1 MIKIAFCDDDMEVLH
16 QMNELLDRYRVERN
30 EDITYAAF
38 QSPFELLTEI
48 EKGIRPDILFLD
60 VVMPGQNGMDVAKEI
75 RQYDTNM
82 KIIFLTSSPE
92 FAVES
97 YSVGAYF
104 YQLKPIWEES
114 FFRLMDAVLS
124 GACTKAVIADCAL
137 LVTAGTVG
145 RLVLLGTSGV
155 LSHKGAYGALFR
167 VRCMVTE
174 HLAKVSLGALDER
187 STGAVKTV
195 LNEDIEKLELFLAH
209 NLPEFVAYLTGPV
222 VIFLYLLSVNAPL
235 ALVSLIPLPL
245 AGIVM
250 AVIFQRMK
258 GVLSDVNRSLV
269 GFNSVM
275 IEYISGMR
283 LIKAYNM
290 GRLAAPSRSFPMPL
304 RRRTG
309 SGTWSH
315 TRRLRPMPPFCC
327 WWSAEWC

>member
-114 FFRLMDAVLS
+114 FFRLMDAVLAECEKKKKNS
-124 GACTKAVIADCAL
+124 LILRSKDGITRIDLQQLEYCEVLGRKL
-137 LVTAGTVG
+137 L
-145 RLVLLGTSGV
+145 
-155 LSHKGAYGALFR
+155 F
-167 VRCMVTE
+167 
-174 HLAKVSLGALDER
+174 HLEN
-187 STGAVKTV
+187 GAV
-195 LNEDIEKLELFLAH
+195 LESA
-209 NLPEFVAYLTGPV
+209 G
-222 VIFLYLLSVNAPL
+222 
-235 ALVSLIPLPL
+235 SLDDL
-245 AGIVM
+245 AGQLM
-250 AVIFQRMK
+250 QYSNFFCPHRSF
-258 GVLSDVNRSLV
+258 LVN
-269 GFNSVM
+269 M
-275 IEYISGMR
+275 EYIQNIS
-283 LIKAYNM
+283 
-290 GRLAAPSRSFPMPL
+290 SRSIKMVND
-304 RRRTG
+304 
-309 SGTWSH
+309 
-315 TRRLRPMPPFCC
+315 
-327 WWSAEWC
+327 AEIPIPHGKCSEIKNTYMEYAFNGEQAVL

>member
-114 FFRLMDAVLS
+114 FFRLMDAVLAECEKKKKNS
-124 GACTKAVIADCAL
+124 LILRSKDGITRINLQQLEYCEVLGRKL
-137 LVTAGTVG
+137 L
-145 RLVLLGTSGV
+145 
-155 LSHKGAYGALFR
+155 F
-167 VRCMVTE
+167 
-174 HLAKVSLGALDER
+174 HLEN
-187 STGAVKTV
+187 GAVM
-195 LNEDIEKLELFLAH
+195 ESA
-209 NLPEFVAYLTGPV
+209 G
-222 VIFLYLLSVNAPL
+222 
-235 ALVSLIPLPL
+235 SLDDL
-245 AGIVM
+245 AGQLM
-250 AVIFQRMK
+250 QYSNFFRPHRSF
-258 GVLSDVNRSLV
+258 LVN
-269 GFNSVM
+269 M
-275 IEYISGMR
+275 EYIQNIS
-283 LIKAYNM
+283 
-290 GRLAAPSRSFPMPL
+290 SRSIKMVND
-304 RRRTG
+304 
-309 SGTWSH
+309 
-315 TRRLRPMPPFCC
+315 
-327 WWSAEWC
+327 AEIPIPHGKCSEIKNTYMEYAFNGEQAVL

>member
-114 FFRLMDAVLS
+114 FFRLMDSVLSECEKKKKNSLILRSKDGITRIDLQQLEYCEVLGRKLLFHLENGAVLE
-124 GACTKAVIADCAL
+124 GAGSLDDLAGQLMQYSNFFRPHRSFLVNMEYIQNISSRSIKMVNDAVIPIPHGKCSEIKNTYMEYAFNGEQA
-137 LVTAGTVG
+137 
-145 RLVLLGTSGV
+145 VL
-155 LSHKGAYGALFR
+155 
-167 VRCMVTE
+167 
-174 HLAKVSLGALDER
+174 
-187 STGAVKTV
+187 
-195 LNEDIEKLELFLAH
+195 
-209 NLPEFVAYLTGPV
+209 
-222 VIFLYLLSVNAPL
+222 
-235 ALVSLIPLPL
+235 
-245 AGIVM
+245 
-250 AVIFQRMK
+250 
-258 GVLSDVNRSLV
+258 
-269 GFNSVM
+269 
-275 IEYISGMR
+275 
-283 LIKAYNM
+283 
-290 GRLAAPSRSFPMPL
+290 
-304 RRRTG
+304 
-309 SGTWSH
+309 
-315 TRRLRPMPPFCC
+315 
-327 WWSAEWC
+327 

>member
-114 FFRLMDAVLS
+114 FFRLMDAVLAECEKKKKNS
-124 GACTKAVIADCAL
+124 LILRSKDGITRIDLQQLEYCEVLGRKL
-137 LVTAGTVG
+137 L
-145 RLVLLGTSGV
+145 
-155 LSHKGAYGALFR
+155 F
-167 VRCMVTE
+167 
-174 HLAKVSLGALDER
+174 HLED
-187 STGAVKTV
+187 GAV
-195 LNEDIEKLELFLAH
+195 LESA
-209 NLPEFVAYLTGPV
+209 G
-222 VIFLYLLSVNAPL
+222 
-235 ALVSLIPLPL
+235 SLDDL
-245 AGIVM
+245 AGQLM
-250 AVIFQRMK
+250 QYCNFFRPHRSF
-258 GVLSDVNRSLV
+258 LVN
-269 GFNSVM
+269 M
-275 IEYISGMR
+275 EYIQNIS
-283 LIKAYNM
+283 
-290 GRLAAPSRSFPMPL
+290 SRSIKMVND
-304 RRRTG
+304 
-309 SGTWSH
+309 
-315 TRRLRPMPPFCC
+315 
-327 WWSAEWC
+327 AEIPIPHGKCSEIKNTYMEYAFNGEQAVL

>member
-114 FFRLMDAVLS
+114 FFRLMDAVL
-124 GACTKAVIADCAL
+124 GRKL
-137 LVTAGTVG
+137 L
-145 RLVLLGTSGV
+145 
-155 LSHKGAYGALFR
+155 F
-167 VRCMVTE
+167 
-174 HLAKVSLGALDER
+174 HLEN
-187 STGAVKTV
+187 GAV
-195 LNEDIEKLELFLAH
+195 LESAGSLMQYSNFFRPHRSFL
-209 NLPEFVAYLTGPV
+209 
-222 VIFLYLLSVNAPL
+222 VN
-235 ALVSLIPLPL
+235 
-245 AGIVM
+245 M
-250 AVIFQRMK
+250 
-258 GVLSDVNRSLV
+258 
-269 GFNSVM
+269 
-275 IEYISGMR
+275 EYIQNIS
-283 LIKAYNM
+283 
-290 GRLAAPSRSFPMPL
+290 SRSIKMVND
-304 RRRTG
+304 
-309 SGTWSH
+309 
-315 TRRLRPMPPFCC
+315 
-327 WWSAEWC
+327 AEIPIPHGKCSEIKNTYMEYAFNGEQAFLCQSVFSLTEQTT

>member
-114 FFRLMDAVLS
+114 FFRLMDAVLAECEKKKKNS
-124 GACTKAVIADCAL
+124 LILRSKDGITRIDLQQLEYCEVLGRKL
-137 LVTAGTVG
+137 L
-145 RLVLLGTSGV
+145 
-155 LSHKGAYGALFR
+155 F
-167 VRCMVTE
+167 
-174 HLAKVSLGALDER
+174 HLED
-187 STGAVKTV
+187 GAV
-195 LNEDIEKLELFLAH
+195 LESA
-209 NLPEFVAYLTGPV
+209 G
-222 VIFLYLLSVNAPL
+222 
-235 ALVSLIPLPL
+235 SLDDL
-245 AGIVM
+245 AGQLM
-250 AVIFQRMK
+250 QYSNFFRPHRSF
-258 GVLSDVNRSLV
+258 LVN
-269 GFNSVM
+269 M
-275 IEYISGMR
+275 EYIQNIS
-283 LIKAYNM
+283 
-290 GRLAAPSRSFPMPL
+290 SRSIKMVND
-304 RRRTG
+304 
-309 SGTWSH
+309 
-315 TRRLRPMPPFCC
+315 
-327 WWSAEWC
+327 AEIPIPHGKCSEIKNTYMEYAFNREQAVL

>member
-114 FFRLMDAVLS
+114 FFRLMEAVLAECEKKKKNS
-124 GACTKAVIADCAL
+124 LILRSKDGITRIDLQQLEYCEVLGRKL
-137 LVTAGTVG
+137 L
-145 RLVLLGTSGV
+145 
-155 LSHKGAYGALFR
+155 F
-167 VRCMVTE
+167 
-174 HLAKVSLGALDER
+174 HLEN
-187 STGAVKTV
+187 GAV
-195 LNEDIEKLELFLAH
+195 LESA
-209 NLPEFVAYLTGPV
+209 G
-222 VIFLYLLSVNAPL
+222 
-235 ALVSLIPLPL
+235 SLDDL
-245 AGIVM
+245 AGQLM
-250 AVIFQRMK
+250 QYSNFFRPHRSF
-258 GVLSDVNRSLV
+258 LVN
-269 GFNSVM
+269 M
-275 IEYISGMR
+275 EYIQNIS
-283 LIKAYNM
+283 
-290 GRLAAPSRSFPMPL
+290 SRSIKMVND
-304 RRRTG
+304 
-309 SGTWSH
+309 
-315 TRRLRPMPPFCC
+315 
-327 WWSAEWC
+327 AEIPIPHGKCSEIKNTYMEYAFNGEQAVL

>member
-114 FFRLMDAVLS
+114 FFRLMDAVLVECEKKKKNS
-124 GACTKAVIADCAL
+124 LILRSKDGITRIDLQQLEYCEVLGRKL
-137 LVTAGTVG
+137 L
-145 RLVLLGTSGV
+145 
-155 LSHKGAYGALFR
+155 F
-167 VRCMVTE
+167 
-174 HLAKVSLGALDER
+174 HLEN
-187 STGAVKTV
+187 GAV
-195 LNEDIEKLELFLAH
+195 LESA
-209 NLPEFVAYLTGPV
+209 G
-222 VIFLYLLSVNAPL
+222 
-235 ALVSLIPLPL
+235 SLDDL
-245 AGIVM
+245 AGQLM
-250 AVIFQRMK
+250 QY
-258 GVLSDVNRSLV
+258 SDFFRPHRSFLVN
-269 GFNSVM
+269 M
-275 IEYISGMR
+275 EYIQNIS
-283 LIKAYNM
+283 
-290 GRLAAPSRSFPMPL
+290 SRSIKMVND
-304 RRRTG
+304 
-309 SGTWSH
+309 
-315 TRRLRPMPPFCC
+315 
-327 WWSAEWC
+327 AEIPIPHGKCSEIKNTYMEYAFNGEQAVL

>member
-114 FFRLMDAVLS
+114 FFRLMDAVLAECEKKKKNS
-124 GACTKAVIADCAL
+124 LILRSKDGITRIDLQQLEYCEVLGRKLLFHLENGAVLEGAGSLDDLAGQLMQYCNFFRPHRSFLVNMEYIQNISSRSIKMVNDAVIPIPHGKCSEIKNTYMEYAFNGEQA
-137 LVTAGTVG
+137 
-145 RLVLLGTSGV
+145 VL
-155 LSHKGAYGALFR
+155 
-167 VRCMVTE
+167 
-174 HLAKVSLGALDER
+174 
-187 STGAVKTV
+187 
-195 LNEDIEKLELFLAH
+195 
-209 NLPEFVAYLTGPV
+209 
-222 VIFLYLLSVNAPL
+222 
-235 ALVSLIPLPL
+235 
-245 AGIVM
+245 
-250 AVIFQRMK
+250 
-258 GVLSDVNRSLV
+258 
-269 GFNSVM
+269 
-275 IEYISGMR
+275 
-283 LIKAYNM
+283 
-290 GRLAAPSRSFPMPL
+290 
-304 RRRTG
+304 
-309 SGTWSH
+309 
-315 TRRLRPMPPFCC
+315 
-327 WWSAEWC
+327 

>member
-114 FFRLMDAVLS
+114 FFRLMDAVLAECEKKKKNS
-124 GACTKAVIADCAL
+124 LILRSKDGITRIDLQQLEYCEVLGRKL
-137 LVTAGTVG
+137 L
-145 RLVLLGTSGV
+145 
-155 LSHKGAYGALFR
+155 F
-167 VRCMVTE
+167 
-174 HLAKVSLGALDER
+174 HLEN
-187 STGAVKTV
+187 GAV
-195 LNEDIEKLELFLAH
+195 LESA
-209 NLPEFVAYLTGPV
+209 G
-222 VIFLYLLSVNAPL
+222 
-235 ALVSLIPLPL
+235 SLDDL
-245 AGIVM
+245 AGQLM
-250 AVIFQRMK
+250 QYSNFFRPHRSF
-258 GVLSDVNRSLV
+258 LVN
-269 GFNSVM
+269 M
-275 IEYISGMR
+275 EYIQNIS
-283 LIKAYNM
+283 
-290 GRLAAPSRSFPMPL
+290 SRSIKMVND
-304 RRRTG
+304 
-309 SGTWSH
+309 
-315 TRRLRPMPPFCC
+315 
-327 WWSAEWC
+327 AEIPIPHGKCSEIKNTYMEYAFNGEQVVL

>member
-114 FFRLMDAVLS
+114 FFRLMDSVLAECEKKKKNSLILRSKDGITRIDLRQLAYCEVLGRKLLFHLENGAVLES
-124 GACTKAVIADCAL
+124 
-137 LVTAGTVG
+137 AG
-145 RLVLLGTSGV
+145 
-155 LSHKGAYGALFR
+155 
-167 VRCMVTE
+167 
-174 HLAKVSLGALDER
+174 SLD
-187 STGAVKTV
+187 
-195 LNEDIEKLELFLAH
+195 D
-209 NLPEFVAYLTGPV
+209 
-222 VIFLYLLSVNAPL
+222 
-235 ALVSLIPLPL
+235 L
-245 AGIVM
+245 AGQLM
-250 AVIFQRMK
+250 QYSNFFRPHRSF
-258 GVLSDVNRSLV
+258 LVN
-269 GFNSVM
+269 M
-275 IEYISGMR
+275 EYIQNIS
-283 LIKAYNM
+283 
-290 GRLAAPSRSFPMPL
+290 SRSIKMVND
-304 RRRTG
+304 
-309 SGTWSH
+309 
-315 TRRLRPMPPFCC
+315 
-327 WWSAEWC
+327 AEIPIPHGKCSEIKNTYMEYAFNGEQAVL

>member
-114 FFRLMDAVLS
+114 FFWLMDAVL
-124 GACTKAVIADCAL
+124 GRKL
-137 LVTAGTVG
+137 L
-145 RLVLLGTSGV
+145 
-155 LSHKGAYGALFR
+155 F
-167 VRCMVTE
+167 
-174 HLAKVSLGALDER
+174 HLEN
-187 STGAVKTV
+187 GAV
-195 LNEDIEKLELFLAH
+195 LESA
-209 NLPEFVAYLTGPV
+209 G
-222 VIFLYLLSVNAPL
+222 
-235 ALVSLIPLPL
+235 SLDDL
-245 AGIVM
+245 AGQLM
-250 AVIFQRMK
+250 QYSNFFRPHRSF
-258 GVLSDVNRSLV
+258 LVN
-269 GFNSVM
+269 M
-275 IEYISGMR
+275 EYIQNIS
-283 LIKAYNM
+283 
-290 GRLAAPSRSFPMPL
+290 SRSIKMVND
-304 RRRTG
+304 
-309 SGTWSH
+309 
-315 TRRLRPMPPFCC
+315 
-327 WWSAEWC
+327 AEIPIPHGKCSEIKNTYMEYAFNGEQAVL